1 MERNSCIFYRSFYE
15 SIKEL
20 EPEQQVKIYDAIF
33 QYEFDGTIPELTGVC
48 KSIFTLIIPQLEAND
63 KKYINGCK
71 GGRPKNNQNET
82 KTKPNK
88 NLKGTKTKAND
99 NENDNDNDNDIKKE
113 INKEKY
119 FQNDLANNLFV
130 EFLQVRKKL
139 KAVNSERAIKS
150 LITKLEKYDD
160 ETKCKMIEQSIV
172 SSWKDV
178 YELKEDKKTPK
189 WFNKEIE
196 EKGDLEKQKELE
208 RVLGAYGDM

>member
-20 EPEQQVKIYDAIF
+20 DPEQQVKIYDAIF

-82 KTKPNK
+82 KTKPN
-88 NLKGTKTKAND
+88 NNQNETKTKPND
-99 NENDNDNDNDIKKE
+99 NENVNDNDNVNVIKE

-119 FQNDLANNLFV
+119 FQNDLVNNLFA

-139 KAVNSERAIKS
+139 KAVNSERAIKT
-150 LITKLEKYDD
+150 LINKLNNYDD

-172 SSWKDV
+172 SSWKDI
-178 YELKEDKKTPK
+178 YEIKGNKKVPGWYNQDLKEQVDP
-189 WFNKEIE
+189 
-196 EKGDLEKQKELE
+196 EKQAELE
-208 RVLGAYGDM
+208 RKIKGL